1 MMMHVNLYL
10 LLLKYNFVV
19 SLSMPPVFGC
29 GRVCG
34 CVCVCYSQLVDCV
47 PLLSLSLT
55 LSPSLSV
62 SPSPIPCS
70 FHFISGIYPYYYN
83 HILLRKNIRR
93 WQNGRETGNHV
104 VHFGCCPTNSRISK
118 NKLSHE
124 RKEINT
130 NFRNYFFNG
139 QNHRNSFFF
148 SDYMLGYRVN
158 GIIVHV

>member
-19 SLSMPPVFGC
+19 SLSLTPSVFWC

-47 PLLSLSLT
+47 PLSLSLSL
-55 LSPSLSV
+55 SLSV
-62 SPSPIPCS
+62 SPSPLPCS

-93 WQNGRETGNHV
+93 WQNGRETGNRV
-104 VHFGCCPTNSRISK
+104 VHFGCCPTNSRVSK

-124 RKEINT
+124 RKEVNT
-130 NFRNYFFNG
+130 HF
-139 QNHRNSFFF
+139 SKLLFFF
-148 SDYMLGYRVN
+148 F
-158 GIIVHV
+158 